1 MAPEDNISEE
11 LKDIAPGFPLKES
24 IDPPAGYFESF
35 PDDVL
40 NRWKKEESQPVVRK
54 ITWKRIIGIAAIMT
68 GLSIGGFWFLS
79 KSALVETNDISA
91 LEAYQYVNENIDE
104 FEPLIETNDIQIDEI
119 QPDVPHDAI
128 EEYLMEE
135 MHGTDPEDLF

>member
-1 MAPEDNISEE
+1 MSPEDNISEE

-24 IDPPAGYFESF
+24 IEPPTGYFESF

-40 NRWKKEESQPVVRK
+40 NRWKKEESQPIVRK
-54 ITWKRIIGIAAIMT
+54 ITWKKIIGIAAIMT

-79 KSALVETNDISA
+79 KPALVGTNDISA
-91 LEAYQYVNENIDE
+91 VEAYQYVNENIDE
-104 FEPLIETNDIQIDEI
+104 FEPLLETTDNQDDEI

-135 MHGTDPEDLF
+135 IHGTDPEDLF